1 MIIFELI
8 IYEITF
14 IGIMSYINIK
24 CNNIN
29 VKKRK
34 LNNLKIKKTINNYR
48 RL

>member
-24 CNNIN
+24 CNNID
-29 VKKRK
+29 VKKRT
-34 LNNLKIKKTINNYR
+34 LNNLKIEKLINDYR
-48 RL
+48 GL